1 MVVCDSPYNVKIAGH
16 VSGLGKVRHREFAMA
31 TGEMSS
37 ERLYRLFVRGH
48 FEPGGSKR

>member
-31 TGEMSS
+31 AGEMSES
-37 ERLYRLFVRGH
+37 TFTASCPR
-48 FEPGGSKR
+48 